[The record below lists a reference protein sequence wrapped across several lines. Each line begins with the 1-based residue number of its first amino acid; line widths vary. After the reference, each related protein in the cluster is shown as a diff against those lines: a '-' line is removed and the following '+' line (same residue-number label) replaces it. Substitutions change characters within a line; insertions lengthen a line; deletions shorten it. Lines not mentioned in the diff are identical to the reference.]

1 MGTENGVTIRVRCQK
16 CGITLT
22 ATIPRSGEVM
32 LWPGA
37 MYHIKC
43 GHAVKVLSPVFKKM
57 LNGEGLEL

>member
-16 CGITLT
+16 CNINYT
-22 ATIPRSGEVM
+22 ATIPRVGEILM
-32 LWPGA
+32 WPAG

-57 LNGEGLEL
+57 LAGEGL